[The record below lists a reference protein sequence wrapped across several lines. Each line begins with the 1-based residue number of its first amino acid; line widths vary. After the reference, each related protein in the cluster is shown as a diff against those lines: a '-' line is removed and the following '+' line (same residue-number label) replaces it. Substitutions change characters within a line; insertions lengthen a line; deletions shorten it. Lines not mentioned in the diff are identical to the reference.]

1 MPCQQSQELNR
12 FLLQCFEKSPLHRP
26 GAAVLLEDP
35 WIQGNKRRFW
45 PRFVWGVLACR
56 SFDSFVNSCKEH
68 QGTKNAKKM
77 NAYIVYTIIYQEI
90 FSLLFFM
97 VKILVERQERLRL
110 VGFSNDFPKVDS
122 AIWE

>member
-1 MPCQQSQELNR
+1 MQ
-12 FLLQCFEKSPLHRP
+12 
-26 GAAVLLEDP
+26 
-35 WIQGNKRRFW
+35 
-45 PRFVWGVLACR
+45 
-56 SFDSFVNSCKEH
+56 
-68 QGTKNAKKM
+68 KKM